1 MRTPDGIRPR
11 KKKTGI
17 MLLGLLLL
25 VAGIVLAACGIM
37 GKSQTDYYARKT
49 KLPAGEWIDYATGKT
64 PAPEL
69 GEEDYK
75 GRNLTASGR
84 SKQTVLEQLEKVTQ
98 FDKVIMPM
106 WIPFVILGAAML
118 VLGAFLL
125 IRNDVWPMVTV
136 LAIIFYLVFLIYPL
150 YMLLRQAL
158 LNSEGQLSFEVYEK
172 IFSKAYY
179 SNAIWHSLLISA
191 VVTLISVLIA
201 TPMAY
206 IMSTMKIR
214 GAGVLRILILV
225 SSMSAPFIGAYAW
238 IQLCGRNGVLTN
250 LLAQIGINIGDIYGF
265 KGCVI
270 VMSFQLYSLVFMFI
284 SGAFKSMDNS
294 LIEASE
300 SLGCAGIRKI
310 FKVVLPLMLPTL
322 LAGALLVFMRAFAD
336 YGTPMLIGE
345 NYITLPVLVYK
356 EFFSELGGS
365 ENLAAAISVIAILI
379 TTGVFLLQ
387 KYIANR
393 KVFSINALHPV
404 EAKKVH
410 GVKNILAHVY
420 CYVMVGIAIMPQCLV
435 IFNSFR
441 NTSGRMFAEGFSLK
455 SYAEAFN
462 TVSNS
467 IWMTYLMSSISIV
480 CIVIIA
486 CMIAYLVVRRR
497 NVFNASV
504 DVMSMF
510 PETVA
515 GSILG
520 IALLTAFNKRPL
532 LLSGGMFIMI
542 LSYTIRRL
550 PYTVRSSAAI
560 LRNISP
566 SIEEAAVS
574 LGTGSAKTF
583 FRITTPMMMPG
594 VISGAILSWIM
605 IITELSTSIILY
617 NPSTK
622 TMTLEIYSQVIR
634 GNDGVASAI
643 SAILTFSTVIAL
655 ALFFKLSGKKEISM

>member
-1 MRTPDGIRPR
+1 MRTPNVIRPR
-11 KKKTGI
+11 KTGI
-17 MLLGLLLL
+17 MIL
-25 VAGIVLAACGIM
+25 GIVLLVLGIVVGALGLM
-37 GKSQTDYYARKT
+37 GRSQADYYARKV
-49 KLPAGEWIDYATGKT
+49 KLSQGEFIEYATGKKAVEPLT
-64 PAPEL
+64 D
-69 GEEDYK
+69 EDYN
-75 GRNLTASGR
+75 GRNLNAAGKAKKTL
-84 SKQTVLEQLEKVTQ
+84 TEQLDKVT
-98 FDKVIMPM
+98 DLDRVIMPWRYPAM
-106 WIPFVILGAAML
+106 ILGLAML
-118 VLGAFLL
+118 AAGAWLL
-125 IRNDVWPMVTV
+125 ISHDVWPMVTV
-136 LAIIFYLVFLIYPL
+136 LAIIFYLVFLMYPL

-158 LNSEGQLSFEVYEK
+158 LNSEGHLSFEMYEK
-172 IFSKAYY
+172 IFSRAYY

-191 VVTLISVLIA
+191 VVTLVSVLIA

-206 IMSTMKIR
+206 IMSTMKIK
-214 GAGVLRILILV
+214 GAGMLQILILV

-238 IQLCGRNGVLTN
+238 IQLCGRNGIVTN
-250 LLAQIGINIGDIYGF
+250 LL
-265 KGCVI
+265 
-270 VMSFQLYSLVFMFI
+270 FMFI

-294 LIEASE
+294 LIEACE
-300 SLGCAGIRKI
+300 SLGCSGLKKV

-365 ENLAAAISVIAILI
+365 ENLAAAISIIAIII
-379 TTGVFLLQ
+379 TTSVFLLQ
-387 KYIANR
+387 KYISNR
-393 KVFSINALHPV
+393 KIFSISALHPV
-404 EAKKVH
+404 EAHQAK
-410 GVKNILAHVY
+410 GVRNVLAHVY
-420 CYVMVGIAIMPQCLV
+420 CYLMVGIAIMPQCLV

-441 NTSGRMFAEGFSLK
+441 NTSGRMFAPGFSLK
-455 SYAEAFN
+455 SYAEAFE
-462 TVSNS
+462 TVSRS
-467 IWMTYLMSSISIV
+467 IWMTYLMSIIAIV
-480 CIVIIA
+480 CIVVIA

-542 LSYTIRRL
+542 LSYIIRRL
-550 PYTVRSSAAI
+550 PYTIRSSAAI
-560 LRNISP
+560 LRNIPP
-566 SIEEAAVS
+566 SIEEAAIS
-574 LGTGSAKTF
+574 LGTSNVKTF
-583 FRITTPMMMPG
+583 FSVTTPMMMPG
-594 VISGAILSWIM
+594 VVSGAILSWIM

-655 ALFFKLSGKKEISM
+655 ALFFKISGKKEITM

>member
-404 EAKKVH
+404 EAKKAH

-462 TVSNS
+462 SVSNS

>member
-404 EAKKVH
+404 EAKKAH

>member
-118 VLGAFLL
+118 LLGAFLL

-214 GAGVLRILILV
+214 GAGVLQILILV

-300 SLGCAGIRKI
+300 SLGCAGIRKV

-404 EAKKVH
+404 EAKKVR
-410 GVKNILAHVY
+410 GVKNVLAHIY

-480 CIVIIA
+480 CIVVIA

-574 LGTGSAKTF
+574 LGTGSTKTF